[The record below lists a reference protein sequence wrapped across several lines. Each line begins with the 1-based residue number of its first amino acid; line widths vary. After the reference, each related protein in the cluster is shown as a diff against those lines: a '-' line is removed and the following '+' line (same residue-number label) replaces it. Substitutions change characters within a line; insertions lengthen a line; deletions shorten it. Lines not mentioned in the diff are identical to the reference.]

1 MIVGCTLH
9 NDIYKE
15 VKPIVGVGSKIPQGT
30 VVAINHDGVVVEK
43 NGKKST
49 VGFTQVQQSVTK
61 E

>member
-1 MIVGCTLH
+1 MS
-9 NDIYKE
+9 NKE

-49 VGFTQVQQSVTK
+49 VGFKQVEQTIAK